1 MDRVVASFAGYV
13 PADRPRLVILIVV
26 DEPKV
31 GQYGGTIAAP
41 AFQEIAEPALRYL
54 GVAPSLPQRT
64 LDLAAPQLV
73 AFSQPERGRTE
84 PGVPDL
90 RGLDARA
97 AIARAVAAGLTVR
110 ASGSGVVA
118 SQDPMPGGALP
129 TNRSV
134 TLMLTEASR

>member
-1 MDRVVASFAGYV
+1 
-13 PADRPRLVILIVV
+13 
-26 DEPKV
+26 V

-41 AFQEIAEPALRYL
+41 AFREIAEPALRYL

-64 LDLAAPQLV
+64 LDLAAPQLA
-73 AFSQPERGRTE
+73 AFSQPEQGRTE

-118 SQDPMPGGALP
+118 SQDPLPGGALP
-129 TNRSV
+129 TNR
-134 TLMLTEASR
+134 MLTVILSRVDGSGVT